1 MPGKTPP
8 SDCDGLL
15 RLQKVVHDLRRPGG
29 CPWDAEQTHR
39 SLLPNLIEEAYE
51 VLEAIQNDDKEH
63 MCEELGDLLLQV
75 VLHGEIASE
84 TGAFDLDRIAH
95 CIAEKL
101 IRRHPHVYG
110 DSSVSDTAGVLRQW
124 DEIKAGEKGSAPR
137 SRFDSVSAALPAL
150 SRAAKLQ
157 KKAAK
162 VGFDWPD
169 ATGVVDKI
177 REETGEVADALH
189 AGEPDHIAEEVG
201 DLLFSVANLARKLKL
216 DPEVLMATANDKFV
230 RRFTLMEQRLSAAGQ
245 TAESASLQ
253 EMEAAWQAVKTW
265 NPTNHGADA
274 SRHHSS
280 PS

>member
-15 RLQKVVHDLRRPGG
+15 RLQKIVHDLRSPGG
-29 CPWDAEQTHR
+29 CPWDMEQTHK

-51 VLEAIQNDDKEH
+51 VLEAIQNDDPEH
-63 MCEELGDLLLQV
+63 ICEELGDLLLQV

-95 CIAEKL
+95 GISEKL

-110 DSSVSDTAGVLRQW
+110 DSGVSDTAGVLRQW
-124 DEIKAGEKGSAPR
+124 DEIKQTEKGHAPR
-137 SRFDSVSAALPAL
+137 AFLDGVSAALPSL

-169 ATGVVDKI
+169 ASGVMDKI
-177 REETGEVADALH
+177 REETAELEEALASGDA
-189 AGEPDHIAEEVG
+189 DHIAEEVG
-201 DLLFSVANLARKLKL
+201 DLLFSAANLARKLKL
-216 DPEVLMATANDKFV
+216 DPEVILATANDKFV
-230 RRFTLMEQRLSAAGQ
+230 RRFHDMERRLTAAG
-245 TAESASLQ
+245 SSLEAAGLE
-253 EMEAAWQAVKTW
+253 EMEAAWQATK
-265 NPTNHGADA
+265 NGG
-274 SRHHSS
+274 
-280 PS
+280 

>member
-15 RLQKVVHDLRRPGG
+15 RLQKVVHDLRSPGG

-51 VLEAIQNDDKEH
+51 VLEAIQNEDTEH

-95 CIAEKL
+95 GISEKL

-110 DSSVSDTAGVLRQW
+110 DSSVADTAGVLRQW
-124 DEIKAGEKGSAPR
+124 DEIKAGEKGAAPR
-137 SRFDSVSAALPAL
+137 GFLDGVSAALPSL

-157 KKAAK
+157 KKASK

-169 ATGVVDKI
+169 ASGVMDKI
-177 REETGEVADALH
+177 REETGEVSEALLS
-189 AGEPDHIAEEVG
+189 GDEGHIAEEVG

-216 DPEVLMATANDKFV
+216 DPEVLLATANDKFV
-230 RRFTLMEQRLSAAGQ
+230 RRFTAMEQRLTAAGQ
-245 TAESASLQ
+245 SLEAATLD
-253 EMEAAWQAVKTW
+253 EMESAWQAVK
-265 NPTNHGADA
+265 
-274 SRHHSS
+274 SRTVS
-280 PS
+280 